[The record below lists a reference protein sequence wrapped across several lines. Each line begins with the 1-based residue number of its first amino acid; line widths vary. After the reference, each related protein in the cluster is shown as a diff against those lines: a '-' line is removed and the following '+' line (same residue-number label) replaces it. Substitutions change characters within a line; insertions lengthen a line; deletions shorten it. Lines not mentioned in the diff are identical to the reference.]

1 MKERIEEARRLAME
15 FHDGQVDKAGV
26 EYIKHPDYV
35 AEHVETDAEKI
46 VAYLH
51 DILED
56 TECPRATIKKMFGD
70 EILEAV
76 IAMTHIKGEDY
87 FDYVRRAAQNPIS
100 RNVKKADL
108 THNMMI
114 ERIPNP
120 TRKDYQ
126 RLEKYKKAL
135 QIIEESMKK

>member
-1 MKERIEEARRLAME
+1 MLDSDVSVSSHE
-15 FHDGQVDKAGV
+15 GQVDKAGV
-26 EYIKHPDYV
+26 EYIKHPDFV

-56 TECPRATIKKMFGD
+56 TDCPSETIRKMFGD

-76 IAMTHIKGEDY
+76 VAMTHINGEDY

-114 ERIPNP
+114 ERIPHP
-120 TRKDYQ
+120 TQKDYE
-126 RLEKYKKAL
+126 RLEKYK
-135 QIIEESMKK
+135 

>member
-1 MKERIEEARRLAME
+1 MKERIEEARRLAMK
-15 FHDGQVDKAGV
+15 FHEGQVDKAGA
-26 EYIKHPDYV
+26 EYIKHPDFV
-35 AEHVETDAEKI
+35 AEHVKTDEEKI

-56 TECPRATIKKMFGD
+56 TECPRETIKKMFGD
-70 EILEAV
+70 EILDAV
-76 IAMTHIKGEDY
+76 VAMTHVKGEDY

-114 ERIPNP
+114 ERIPKP
-120 TRKDYQ
+120 TKKDYE
-126 RLEKYKKAL
+126 RLEKYKKAMG
-135 QIIEESMKK
+135 IIEEYQP

>member
-1 MKERIEEARRLAME
+1 MKKDLVERARMIAAE
-15 FHDGQVDKAGV
+15 YHKGQTDKAGMD
-26 EYIKHPDYV
+26 YINHPDFV
-35 AEHVETDAEKI
+35 AEHVNTDKEKI

-56 TECPRATIKKMFGD
+56 TNCPKETIRDEFGE
-70 EILEAV
+70 EILEA
-76 IAMTHIKGEDY
+76 IEAMTHKAGEDY
-87 FDYVRRAAQNPIS
+87 LDYVRRAAQNPIA

-120 TRKDYQ
+120 TQKDYE
-126 RLEKYKKAL
+126 RLGRYKEAFR
-135 QIIEESMKK
+135 IIEESV